1 MILKRIFFLILL
13 VIIASTNASP
23 QSDKEKVGSE
33 QRNYLNGGLFDFS
46 DKNKVNIEV
55 NVWGYAKNSGKYI
68 IPKGSSF
75 QDLLSYSGGPLQEA
89 NLDDIRLLRQK
100 NDSLGIKEN
109 QVFNLNYDDFL
120 WKDSINTKKIVNP
133 VLQPGDLII
142 FTGGPRYF
150 FRDNLTLITS
160 LTSLVLTIAIFI
172 VTLTK

>member
-1 MILKRIFFLILL
+1 MIPQAF
-13 VIIASTNASP
+13 P

-33 QRNYLNGGLFDFS
+33 SRNYFQGSLFDYS
-46 DKNKVNIEV
+46 DNNKVNIEV

-68 IPKGSSF
+68 IPKGSTF
-75 QDLLSYSGGPLQEA
+75 QDLLSYSGGPQPEA
-89 NLDDIRLLRQK
+89 NLEDIRLLRQK

-109 QVFNLNYDDFL
+109 QVLNMNYDDFL

-133 VLQPGDLII
+133 VLEPGDVII

-160 LTSLVLTIAIFI
+160 ISSFLLSIAIFI
-172 VTLTK
+172 VTLSK